1 MGYLQCCGRKE
12 PRAQD
17 CHFLQDE
24 GSLKWSP
31 DQETKENCHVVSY
44 LLPSNSLLAGHLLAK
59 HNRKSEVMAPW
70 MQSAQVR
77 TTEQTAPRA
86 AGEWG
91 WGGKV
96 V

>member
-1 MGYLQCCGRKE
+1 MGVPAMLWAKE

-44 LLPSNSLLAGHLLAK
+44 LLPSTSGWASFGQTQQEVRGHGPMDA
-59 HNRKSEVMAPW
+59 
-70 MQSAQVR
+70 VR
-77 TTEQTAPRA
+77 TGQNHRA
-86 AGEWG
+86 DSTTRRLVSGA
-91 WGGKV
+91 GGKV

>member
-1 MGYLQCCGRKE
+1 MGVPAMLWAKE

-44 LLPSNSLLAGHLLAK
+44 LLPSTSGWASFGQTQQ
-59 HNRKSEVMAPW
+59 KSEVMAPW
-70 MQSAQVR
+70 MQSVQVR
-77 TTEQTAPRA
+77 TTEQTAPR
-86 AGEWG
+86 GG
-91 WGGKV
+91 W
-96 V
+96 